1 MTTNEFRR
9 ALDAFDG
16 ARYPLDLRAVK
27 VLRLMLWHPEG
38 CDAVITAS
46 SFEIRFGWYPIRHRY
61 VLDTAPPVVSELFRL
76 ADAGPGTGVRAQIG
90 PATIATAFSFDRRW
104 LWMDA
109 SATTV
114 SIHVRDAA
122 GLSTLHQ
129 AGAALPPAPGWLAG
143 VPGMRSVVPS

>member
-27 VLRLMLWHPEG
+27 VLRLMLRRPEG

-46 SFEIRFGWYPIRHRY
+46 SFEIRFGWYPVRHRY
-61 VLDTAPPVVSELFRL
+61 VLDTAPPVVSELFRR
-76 ADAGPGTGVRAQIG
+76 GTPGVTSGTDRVPRPVRR
-90 PATIATAFSFDRRW
+90 PA
-104 LWMDA
+104 
-109 SATTV
+109 
-114 SIHVRDAA
+114 DAA

-129 AGAALPPAPGWLAG
+129 AGAALPPAPGRLAG
-143 VPGMRSVVPS
+143 VPGVRSVVPS